1 MHLITILIN
10 IAAMISPTKQPVLPE
25 ASIRPAPAGPIR
37 AEDLLRDRR
46 MLVIEH
52 AGERYLL
59 RLTRNGKL
67 ILTK

>member
-1 MHLITILIN
+1 MSLPHPQSSLP
-10 IAAMISPTKQPVLPE
+10 AAP
-25 ASIRPAPAGPIR
+25 ARPAPASHIR